1 MSSIL
6 KEIYSKCVAQEND
19 ISKEIAKIIDNTYSI
34 ETIDRVK
41 QKIKESLENYNNS
54 IELLKSSIEKEKIS
68 ESEKEMWRKKSE
80 FFIDSRNNLNKRLE
94 NSVYNLKKKNQKYK
108 FNFDSDN
115 NLEFGE
121 NISNLERERQS
132 LTSTLKLTTEIESNS
147 VKVSNELSNQL
158 LSLDNIGGKLNKIF
172 HIMTGSY
179 KDSTWIKQRGKND
192 KYICLALG
200 CLTIII
206 IGFTYFYLRPKLR
219 GK

>member
-172 HIMTGSY
+172 HIMTNLF
-179 KDSTWIKQRGKND
+179 K
-192 KYICLALG
+192 
-200 CLTIII
+200 
-206 IGFTYFYLRPKLR
+206 
-219 GK
+219 